1 MALSSDEPD
10 HCYIPSGLVLPT
22 CSRCQSPMSQ
32 YARSTGRGAAEG
44 KSGVA
49 DLLAGIAGA
58 LAGGLST
65 DLEAAFNELVR
76 AGQALSGQEPGEWM
90 L

>member
-1 MALSSDEPD
+1 
-10 HCYIPSGLVLPT
+10 
-22 CSRCQSPMSQ
+22 MSQ

-49 DLLAGIAGA
+49 DLLAGIAGH
-58 LAGGLST
+58 LRGLST
-65 DLEAAFNELVR
+65 DLGAALNELVR